1 MVKGK
6 PYCDKCAAKLITKG
20 FTAAKIDSDTL
31 NQT

>member
-6 PYCDKCAAKLITKG
+6 PYCDKCAAKFITKG
-20 FTAAKIDSDTL
+20 FIAMKIEHDKL